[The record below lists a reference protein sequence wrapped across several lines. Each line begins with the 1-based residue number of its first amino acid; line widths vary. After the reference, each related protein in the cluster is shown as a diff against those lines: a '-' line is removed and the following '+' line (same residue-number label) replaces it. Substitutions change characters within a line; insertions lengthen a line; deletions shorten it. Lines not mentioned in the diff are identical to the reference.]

1 MVYPGTT
8 YRYKS
13 FSMLAKILGPAVG
26 PVIGG
31 FMTESLSWRWTF
43 WLMLILSSINTT
55 TCFIFLHETYAP
67 ILLSRKAAKL
77 QKETGQPH
85 RPAIFDPTSLPHRL
99 YRAIQRPIRILLQ
112 PLIFAMAVYIA
123 F

>member
-1 MVYPGTT
+1 
-8 YRYKS
+8 
-13 FSMLAKILGPAVG
+13 
-26 PVIGG
+26 
-31 FMTESLSWRWTF
+31 
-43 WLMLILSSINTT
+43 MLILSSINTT

-85 RPAIFDPTSLPHRL
+85 RPAIFDPIDPTSLSHRL

-112 PLIFAMAVYIA
+112 PLIFVMAVCIA
-123 F
+123 FIYGTLFLLFTTFPQVFEHNRPE